1 MNMPL
6 MIDLTNKNVVIVG
19 GGVVASR
26 SAQTLNQYVEHMTV
40 ISPTITEKLQN
51 MVDNGVVIWKEKE
64 FEPSDIVDAYL
75 VIAATNEPRVN
86 EAVKQALPEHALFNN
101 VGDASNGNVVF
112 PSALHRDKLTIS
124 VSTDGASPK
133 LTKSI
138 MAELEALYPPSYSSY
153 IDFLYTCR
161 QKIKVLDITYNE
173 KQQLLS
179 QIVSQEYLN
188 HDKQAR
194 IFSVVGCKII
204 IADRLTVLR

>member
-26 SAQTLNQYVEHMTV
+26 RAQTLNQYVEHMTV

-86 EAVKQALPEHALFNN
+86 EAVKQALP

-188 HDKQAR
+188 HDKQAQFLAWLDVR
-194 IFSVVGCKII
+194 
-204 IADRLTVLR
+204 

>member
-26 SAQTLNQYVEHMTV
+26 RAQTLSQYVEHMTV

-51 MVDNGVVIWKEKE
+51 MVDKGVVIWKEKD

-75 VIAATNEPRVN
+75 VIAATNEPCVN
-86 EAVKQALPEHALFNN
+86 EAVKQALPEHTLFNN
-101 VGDASNGNVVF
+101 VGDASNDNVVF

-124 VSTDGASPK
+124 VSTNGASPK

-161 QKIKVLDITYNE
+161 QKIKLLDITYNE

-188 HDKQAR
+188 HDKQAQFLAWLDVR
-194 IFSVVGCKII
+194 Q
-204 IADRLTVLR
+204 

>member
-26 SAQTLNQYVEHMTV
+26 RAQTLNQYVEHMTV

-86 EAVKQALPEHALFNN
+86 EAVKKALPEHALFNN

-138 MAELEALYPPSYSSY
+138 MAELEALYPPSNSSY

-188 HDKQAR
+188 HDKQAQFLAWLDVR
-194 IFSVVGCKII
+194 
-204 IADRLTVLR
+204 

>member
-26 SAQTLNQYVEHMTV
+26 RAQTLSQYVEHMTV

-51 MVDNGVVIWKEKE
+51 MVDKGVVIWKKKE
-64 FEPSDIVDAYL
+64 FELSDIVDAYL
-75 VIAATNEPRVN
+75 VIAATNEPCVN
-86 EAVKQALPEHALFNN
+86 EAVKQALPEHTLFNN

-124 VSTDGASPK
+124 VSTNGASPK

-161 QKIKVLDITYNE
+161 QKIKLLDITYNE

-188 HDKQAR
+188 HDKQAQFLAWLDVR
-194 IFSVVGCKII
+194 Q
-204 IADRLTVLR
+204 

>member
-19 GGVVASR
+19 GGTVASR
-26 SAQTLNQYVEHMTV
+26 RAQTLSQYVEHMTV

-51 MVDNGVVIWKEKE
+51 MVDKGVVIWKEKE
-64 FEPSDIVDAYL
+64 FEPSDIVDVYL
-75 VIAATNEPRVN
+75 VIAATNEPCVN
-86 EAVKQALPEHALFNN
+86 EAVKQALPEHTLFNN

-153 IDFLYTCR
+153 IAFLYTCR
-161 QKIKVLDITYNE
+161 QKIKLLDITYNE

-188 HDKQAR
+188 HDKQAQFLAWLDVR
-194 IFSVVGCKII
+194 
-204 IADRLTVLR
+204 

>member
-26 SAQTLNQYVEHMTV
+26 RAQTLNQYVEHMTV

-86 EAVKQALPEHALFNN
+86 EAVKKALPEHALFNN

-112 PSALHRDKLTIS
+112 PSALQHRDKLTIS

-188 HDKQAR
+188 HDKQAQFLAWLDVR
-194 IFSVVGCKII
+194 
-204 IADRLTVLR
+204 

>member
-19 GGVVASR
+19 GGTVASR
-26 SAQTLNQYVEHMTV
+26 RAQTLSQYVEHMTV

-51 MVDNGVVIWKEKE
+51 MIDKGVVIWKEKE

-75 VIAATNEPRVN
+75 VIAATNEPCVN
-86 EAVKQALPEHALFNN
+86 EAVKQALPEHTLFNN

-153 IDFLYTCR
+153 IAFLYTCR
-161 QKIKVLDITYNE
+161 QKIKLLDITYNE

-188 HDKQAR
+188 HDKQAQ
-194 IFSVVGCKII
+194 F
-204 IADRLTVLR
+204 LTWLDVRQ

>member
-1 MNMPL
+1 
-6 MIDLTNKNVVIVG
+6 
-19 GGVVASR
+19 
-26 SAQTLNQYVEHMTV
+26 MTV

-51 MVDNGVVIWKEKE
+51 MVDKGVVIWKGKE

-161 QKIKVLDITYNE
+161 QKIKLLDITYNE

-188 HDKQAR
+188 HDKQAQFLAWLDVR
-194 IFSVVGCKII
+194 Q
-204 IADRLTVLR
+204 

>member
-19 GGVVASR
+19 GGTVASR
-26 SAQTLNQYVEHMTV
+26 RAQTLSQYVEHMTV

-51 MVDNGVVIWKEKE
+51 MVDKGVVIWKEKE

-75 VIAATNEPRVN
+75 VIAATNEPCVN
-86 EAVKQALPEHALFNN
+86 EAVKQALPEHTLFNN

-112 PSALHRDKLTIS
+112 PSALHRDKLTMS

-153 IDFLYTCR
+153 IAFLYTCR
-161 QKIKVLDITYNE
+161 QKIKLLDITYNE

-188 HDKQAR
+188 HDKQAQFLAWLDVR
-194 IFSVVGCKII
+194 
-204 IADRLTVLR
+204 

>member
-1 MNMPL
+1 MSMPL

-19 GGVVASR
+19 GGTVASR
-26 SAQTLNQYVEHMTV
+26 RAQTLSQYVEHMTV

-51 MVDNGVVIWKEKE
+51 MVDKGVGIWKGKE

-86 EAVKQALPEHALFNN
+86 EAVKQTLPEHALFNN

-161 QKIKVLDITYNE
+161 QKIKLLDITYNE

-188 HDKQAR
+188 HDKQAQFLAWLDVR
-194 IFSVVGCKII
+194 Q
-204 IADRLTVLR
+204 

>member
-19 GGVVASR
+19 GGTVASR
-26 SAQTLNQYVEHMTV
+26 RAQTLSQYVEHMTV

-51 MVDNGVVIWKEKE
+51 MVDKGVVIWKEKE

-75 VIAATNEPRVN
+75 VIATTNEPCVN
-86 EAVKQALPEHALFNN
+86 EAVKQALPEHTLFNN

-153 IDFLYTCR
+153 IAFLYTCR
-161 QKIKVLDITYNE
+161 QKIKLLDITYNE

-188 HDKQAR
+188 HDKQAQ
-194 IFSVVGCKII
+194 F
-204 IADRLTVLR
+204 LTWLDVRQ

>member
-1 MNMPL
+1 
-6 MIDLTNKNVVIVG
+6 
-19 GGVVASR
+19 
-26 SAQTLNQYVEHMTV
+26 LNQCVEHRTM
-40 ISPTITEKLQN
+40 IRPTITEKLQN
-51 MVDNGVVIWKEKE
+51 ILEKGVVIWKEKE

-75 VIAATNEPRVN
+75 VIAATNEPCVN
-86 EAVKQALPEHALFNN
+86 EAVKQALPEHTLFNN

-124 VSTDGASPK
+124 VSTNGASPK

-161 QKIKVLDITYNE
+161 QKIKLLDITYNE

-188 HDKQAR
+188 HDKQAQFLAWLDVR
-194 IFSVVGCKII
+194 Q
-204 IADRLTVLR
+204 

>member
-1 MNMPL
+1 MSMPL

-19 GGVVASR
+19 GGTVASR
-26 SAQTLNQYVEHMTV
+26 RAQTLSQYVEHMTV

-51 MVDNGVVIWKEKE
+51 MVDKGVVIWKGKE

-86 EAVKQALPEHALFNN
+86 EAVKQALPEHALFNY

-112 PSALHRDKLTIS
+112 PSALDRDKLTIS

-161 QKIKVLDITYNE
+161 QKIKLLDITYNE

-188 HDKQAR
+188 HDKQAQFLAWLDVR
-194 IFSVVGCKII
+194 Q
-204 IADRLTVLR
+204 

>member
-26 SAQTLNQYVEHMTV
+26 RAQTLNQYVEHMTV

-75 VIAATNEPRVN
+75 VIAATNEPRFN
-86 EAVKQALPEHALFNN
+86 EAVKKALPEHALFNN

-188 HDKQAR
+188 HDKQAQFLAWLDVR
-194 IFSVVGCKII
+194 
-204 IADRLTVLR
+204 

>member
-1 MNMPL
+1 M
-6 MIDLTNKNVVIVG
+6 
-19 GGVVASR
+19 
-26 SAQTLNQYVEHMTV
+26 E
-40 ISPTITEKLQN
+40 
-51 MVDNGVVIWKEKE
+51 EKE
-64 FEPSDIVDAYL
+64 FNASDIVDAYI
-75 VIAATNEPRVN
+75 VIAATNERRVN

-188 HDKQAR
+188 HDKQAQFLAWLDVR
-194 IFSVVGCKII
+194 
-204 IADRLTVLR
+204 

>member
-26 SAQTLNQYVEHMTV
+26 RAQTLNQYVEHMTV

-51 MVDNGVVIWKEKE
+51 MVDNDVVIWKEKE

-86 EAVKQALPEHALFNN
+86 EAVKKALPEHALFNN

-188 HDKQAR
+188 HDKQAQFLAWLDVR
-194 IFSVVGCKII
+194 
-204 IADRLTVLR
+204 

>member
-26 SAQTLNQYVEHMTV
+26 RAQTLNQYVEHMTV

-51 MVDNGVVIWKEKE
+51 MVDNGVVIWKGKE

-86 EAVKQALPEHALFNN
+86 EAVKKALPEHALFNN

-188 HDKQAR
+188 HDKQAQFLAWLDVR
-194 IFSVVGCKII
+194 
-204 IADRLTVLR
+204 

>member
-1 MNMPL
+1 MSMPL

-19 GGVVASR
+19 GGTVASR
-26 SAQTLNQYVEHMTV
+26 RAQTLSQYVEHMTV

-51 MVDNGVVIWKEKE
+51 MVDKGVVIWKGKE

-86 EAVKQALPEHALFNN
+86 EALKQALPEHALFNN

-161 QKIKVLDITYNE
+161 QKIKLLDITYNE

-188 HDKQAR
+188 HDKQAQFLAWLDVR
-194 IFSVVGCKII
+194 Q
-204 IADRLTVLR
+204 

>member
-26 SAQTLNQYVEHMTV
+26 RAQTLNQYVEHMTV

-64 FEPSDIVDAYL
+64 FEPSDIV
-75 VIAATNEPRVN
+75 
-86 EAVKQALPEHALFNN
+86 
-101 VGDASNGNVVF
+101 DASNGNVVF

-188 HDKQAR
+188 HDKQAQFLAWLDVR
-194 IFSVVGCKII
+194 
-204 IADRLTVLR
+204 

>member
-26 SAQTLNQYVEHMTV
+26 RAQTLNQYVEHMTV

-86 EAVKQALPEHALFNN
+86 EAVKKALPEHALFNN

-153 IDFLYTCR
+153 IDFLYNCR

-188 HDKQAR
+188 HDKQAQFLAWLDVR
-194 IFSVVGCKII
+194 
-204 IADRLTVLR
+204 

>member
-19 GGVVASR
+19 GGTVASR
-26 SAQTLNQYVEHMTV
+26 RAQTLSQYVEHMTV
-40 ISPTITEKLQN
+40 ISPTITEKFQN
-51 MVDNGVVIWKEKE
+51 MVDKGVVIWKEKE

-75 VIAATNEPRVN
+75 VIAATNEPCVN
-86 EAVKQALPEHALFNN
+86 EAVKQALPEHTLFNN

-153 IDFLYTCR
+153 IAFLYTCR
-161 QKIKVLDITYNE
+161 QKIKLLDITYNE

-188 HDKQAR
+188 HDKQAQFLAWLDVR
-194 IFSVVGCKII
+194 
-204 IADRLTVLR
+204 

>member
-26 SAQTLNQYVEHMTV
+26 RAQTLNQYVEHMTV

-86 EAVKQALPEHALFNN
+86 EAVKKALPEHALFNN

-138 MAELEALYPPSYSSY
+138 MAELEALYPPLYSSY

-188 HDKQAR
+188 HDKQAQFLAWLDVR
-194 IFSVVGCKII
+194 
-204 IADRLTVLR
+204 

>member
-26 SAQTLNQYVEHMTV
+26 RAQTLNQYVEHMTV

-86 EAVKQALPEHALFNN
+86 EAVKKALPEHALFNN

-153 IDFLYTCR
+153 IDFLYACR

-188 HDKQAR
+188 HDKQAQFLAWLDVR
-194 IFSVVGCKII
+194 
-204 IADRLTVLR
+204 

>member
-1 MNMPL
+1 MSMPL

-19 GGVVASR
+19 GGTVASR
-26 SAQTLNQYVEHMTV
+26 RAQTLSQYVEHMTV
-40 ISPTITEKLQN
+40 ISPTITEKLRN
-51 MVDNGVVIWKEKE
+51 MVDKGVVIWKGKE

-86 EAVKQALPEHALFNN
+86 EAVKKALPEHALFNN

-161 QKIKVLDITYNE
+161 QKIKLLDITYNE

-188 HDKQAR
+188 HDKQAQFLAWLDVR
-194 IFSVVGCKII
+194 Q
-204 IADRLTVLR
+204 

>member
-19 GGVVASR
+19 GGTVASR
-26 SAQTLNQYVEHMTV
+26 RAQTLSQYVEHMTV

-51 MVDNGVVIWKEKE
+51 MVDKGVVIWKEKE

-75 VIAATNEPRVN
+75 VIAATNEPCVN
-86 EAVKQALPEHALFNN
+86 EAVKQALPEHTLFNN

-153 IDFLYTCR
+153 IAFLYTCR
-161 QKIKVLDITYNE
+161 QKIKLLDITYNE

-188 HDKQAR
+188 HDKQAQ
-194 IFSVVGCKII
+194 F
-204 IADRLTVLR
+204 LTWLDVRQ